1 MVHFLRFKFNYFQ
14 VIFLIGFF
22 FLTSC
27 VKPEVKNNLCQ
38 TWQYNLDATRVELEK
53 REVSDKT
60 KELMETW
67 MLEKQFTE
75 LKFSKDGTFQMK
87 WKELLITGLWKFK
100 KTGKQIQIV
109 INEQKQLLSVD
120 VITKDTLIMT
130 PITEEDEFTRVLLV
144 KNS

>member
-1 MVHFLRFKFNYFQ
+1 
-14 VIFLIGFF
+14 
-22 FLTSC
+22 
-27 VKPEVKNNLCQ
+27 VKNNLCQ
-38 TWQYNLDATRVELEK
+38 TWQYNLVATRVELEK
-53 REVSDKT
+53 REATDKT

-75 LKFSKDGTFQMK
+75 LKFSNDGTFQMK
-87 WKELLITGLWKFK
+87 WKELLITGSWKFK

-109 INEQKQLLSVD
+109 INDQKQLLSID